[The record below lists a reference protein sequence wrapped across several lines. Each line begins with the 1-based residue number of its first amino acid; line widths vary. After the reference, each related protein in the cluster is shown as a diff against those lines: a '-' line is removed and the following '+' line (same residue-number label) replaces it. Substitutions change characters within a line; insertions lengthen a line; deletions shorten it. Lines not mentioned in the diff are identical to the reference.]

1 MIRRGGRVQR
11 WVWLEA
17 GRGRSCR
24 PWPLSPGQGP
34 VSWLRALLRLAV
46 WPALPA
52 LLALAGIAH
61 AREPVYIA
69 FDGAYGVKTNTAPK
83 AIERGIRAAME
94 EINARGGVLGGR
106 PLQLLTTDNQGV
118 SARARDNYL
127 EHAARPDVIAVLGGK
142 FSPVIVETVPEAQR
156 MKVPLVSVWGSADPI
171 TDHGHSPS
179 YVFRVSLKDSWGVE
193 AMLRRAATTHKARRV
208 CAVLPNTSWGRS
220 GQSVINSRAG
230 ALGVA
235 VIATRW
241 YNWGDKAFGEILA
254 ACRAGEAQAM
264 ILVANEVEAALLV
277 REMAALAP
285 ADRIPIVSHWGV
297 TGGVMHELAGEA
309 LDKVDL
315 QVIQTFTFVDNA
327 RPRARQLAAWL
338 MKESGYTSVAQ
349 IPSPV
354 GSAHAYDTTH
364 LLARAVEQ
372 ARSTKG
378 EDIRR
383 ALEKLPPFEGAVR
396 SYAPA
401 FTAERHDALGPQQVL
416 FVRIERS
423 GALTPVR

>member
-1 MIRRGGRVQR
+1 MKIWSTCIR
-11 WVWLEA
+11 LTA
-17 GRGRSCR
+17 RST
-24 PWPLSPGQGP
+24 LS
-34 VSWLRALLRLAV
+34 
-46 WPALPA
+46 A
-52 LLALAGIAH
+52 LLALLSLAAAAQAKG
-61 AREPVYIA
+61 PVYIA
-69 FDGAYGVKTNTAPK
+69 FDGAYGVKTNTAAK
-83 AIERGIRAAME
+83 AIERGVRAAME

-127 EHAARPDVIAVLGGK
+127 EMAAKPDVIAVLGGK

-156 MKVPLVSVWGSADPI
+156 MKVPLISVWGSADPI
-171 TDHGHSPS
+171 TDNGNQPS
-179 YVFRVSLKDSWGVE
+179 YVFRLSLKDSWGVE
-193 AMLRRAATTHKARRV
+193 AMLKRAATAHKAKRV

-220 GQSVINSRAG
+220 GQSVITSRSG
-230 ALGVA
+230 ALGLTV
-235 VIATRW
+235 VATRW
-241 YNWGDKAFGEILA
+241 YNWGDKAFGEILS

-264 ILVANEVEAALLV
+264 VLVANEVEAALIV

-285 ADRIPIVSHWGV
+285 ADRIPIVSHWGL

-315 QVIQTFTFVDNA
+315 QVIQTFTFIDNP

-338 MKESGYTSVAQ
+338 MKEGGHTSPAQ
-349 IPSPV
+349 ITSPV
-354 GSAHAYDTTH
+354 GSAHAYDITH
-364 LLARAVEQ
+364 LLARAVDQ
-372 ARSTKG
+372 ARSTRG
-378 EDIRR
+378 DDIRR
-383 ALEKLPPFEGAVR
+383 ALEKLPSFDGAVR

-401 FTAERHDALGPQQVL
+401 FTPERHDALGPQQVL

>member
-1 MIRRGGRVQR
+1 MFT
-11 WVWLEA
+11 L
-17 GRGRSCR
+17 
-24 PWPLSPGQGP
+24 
-34 VSWLRALLRLAV
+34 ALG
-46 WPALPA
+46 A
-52 LLALAGIAH
+52 LLATGGGAH
-61 AREPVYIA
+61 AKEPVYIA

-127 EHAARPDVIAVLGGK
+127 ELAARPDVIAVLGGK

-171 TDHGHSPS
+171 TDHGQSPS
-179 YVFRVSLKDSWGVE
+179 YVFRLSLKDSWGVE
-193 AMLRRAATTHKARRV
+193 AMLRRASTAHKARRV

-220 GQSVINSRAG
+220 GQGVISSRAG
-230 ALGVA
+230 ALGLSV
-235 VIATRW
+235 VATRW
-241 YNWGDKAFGEILA
+241 YNWGDKAFGEILS
-254 ACRAGEAQAM
+254 ACRAGDAQAM
-264 ILVANEVEAALLV
+264 LLVANEVEAALIV

-315 QVIQTFTFVDNA
+315 QVIQTFTFVDNT

-338 MKESGYTSVAQ
+338 MKDGGYSSVAQ

-354 GSAHAYDTTH
+354 GSAHAYDMTH
-364 LLARAVEQ
+364 LLARAVDQ
-372 ARSTKG
+372 ARSTRG
-378 EDIRR
+378 DDVRR
-383 ALEKLPPFEGAVR
+383 ALEKLPAFDGAVR
-396 SYAPA
+396 NYAPP
-401 FTAERHDALGPQQVL
+401 FTPERHDALGPQQVL
-416 FVRIERS
+416 FVKIERS
-423 GALTPVR
+423 GALTPLR

>member
-1 MIRRGGRVQR
+1 MS
-11 WVWLEA
+11 A
-17 GRGRSCR
+17 
-24 PWPLSPGQGP
+24 
-34 VSWLRALLRLAV
+34 AL
-46 WPALPA
+46 ALP
-52 LLALAGIAH
+52 LALVLGTAAQ
-61 AREPVYIA
+61 AAEPVYIA

-106 PLQLLTTDNQGV
+106 PLQLITTDNQGV

-127 EHAARPDVIAVLGGK
+127 ELAARPNVIAVLGGK

-171 TDHGHSPS
+171 TDHGYNPS
-179 YVFRVSLKDSWGVE
+179 FVFRLSLKDSWGVE

-220 GQSVINSRAG
+220 GLGVINSRAG
-230 ALGVA
+230 PLGLTV
-235 VIATRW
+235 VATRW
-241 YNWGDKAFGEILA
+241 YNWGDKAFGEILS
-254 ACRAGEAQAM
+254 ACRAGDAQAM
-264 ILVANEVEAALLV
+264 ILVANEVEAALIV

-285 ADRIPIVSHWGV
+285 AERMPIVSHWGV

-315 QVIQTFTFVDNA
+315 QVIQTFTFVDNP

-338 MKESGYTSVAQ
+338 MKEGGHSSVAQ
-349 IPSPV
+349 ITSPV
-354 GSAHAYDTTH
+354 GSAHAYDMTH
-364 LLARAVEQ
+364 LLARAVDQ
-372 ARSTKG
+372 ARSTRG
-378 EDIRR
+378 DDIRR

-396 SYAPA
+396 NYAPA

>member
-1 MIRRGGRVQR
+1 MGR
-11 WVWLEA
+11 LSA
-17 GRGRSCR
+17 RSALTAR
-24 PWPLSPGQGP
+24 SGWAIFPALS
-34 VSWLRALLRLAV
+34 S
-46 WPALPA
+46 ALPA
-52 LLALAGIAH
+52 TLVGLLALTLPLGAAAAGQPAG
-61 AREPVYIA
+61 APVYIA

-106 PLQLLTTDNQGV
+106 PLQLLTSDNQGV

-127 EHAARPDVIAVLGGK
+127 EYAARPDVIAVLGGK

-179 YVFRVSLKDSWGVE
+179 FVFRLSLKDSWGVE
-193 AMLRRAATTHKARRV
+193 AMLRRATTAHKARRV

-220 GQSVINSRAG
+220 GQGVITSRAG
-230 ALGVA
+230 ALGLTV
-235 VIATRW
+235 VATRW
-241 YNWGDKAFGEILA
+241 YNWGDKAFGETIA

-277 REMAALAP
+277 REMAALP
-285 ADRIPIVSHWGV
+285 AAERFPIVSHWGV
-297 TGGVMHELAGEA
+297 TGGVMHELAA
-309 LDKVDL
+309 DSLDKVDL
-315 QVIQTFTFVDNA
+315 QVIQTFTFVDNT

-338 MKESGYTSVAQ
+338 LKEGGYTAVAQ
-349 IPSPV
+349 ITSPV
-354 GSAHAYDTTH
+354 GSAHAYDMTH
-364 LLARAVEQ
+364 LLARAVDQ
-372 ARSTKG
+372 ARSTRG
-378 EDIRR
+378 DDIRR
-383 ALEKLPPFEGAVR
+383 ALEKLPAFEGAVR
-396 SYAPA
+396 TYAPA
-401 FTAERHDALGPQQVL
+401 FAPDRHDALGPQQVL

>member
-1 MIRRGGRVQR
+1 MKRWGGWGLGRKP
-11 WVWLEA
+11 WLGA
-17 GRGRSCR
+17 
-24 PWPLSPGQGP
+24 
-34 VSWLRALLRLAV
+34 ALA
-46 WPALPA
+46 A
-52 LLALAGIAH
+52 LLAVAVSAH
-61 AREPVYIA
+61 AKDPVYIA

-127 EHAARPDVIAVLGGK
+127 ELAAKPDVIAVLGGK

-171 TDHGHSPS
+171 TDNGHSPS
-179 YVFRVSLKDSWGVE
+179 YVFRLSLKDSWGVE
-193 AMLRRAATTHKARRV
+193 AMLKRAASAHKARRI

-220 GQSVINSRAG
+220 GQGVITSRAVP
-230 ALGVA
+230 LGLTV
-235 VIATRW
+235 VATRW
-241 YNWGDKAFGEILA
+241 YNWGDKSFGDTLA
-254 ACRAGEAQAM
+254 ACRAGDAQAM
-264 ILVANEVEAALLV
+264 VLVANEVEAALIV

-315 QVIQTFTFVDNA
+315 QVIQTFTFVDNT

-338 MKESGYTSVAQ
+338 MKDGGYSSVAQ

-354 GSAHAYDTTH
+354 GSAHAYDMTH
-364 LLARAVEQ
+364 LLARAVDQ
-372 ARSTKG
+372 ARSTRG
-378 EDIRR
+378 DDVRR
-383 ALEKLPPFEGAVR
+383 ALEKLPAFDGAVR
-396 SYAPA
+396 NYAPA
-401 FTAERHDALGPQQVL
+401 FTPERHDALGPQQVL
-416 FVRIERS
+416 FVKIERS
-423 GALTPVR
+423 GALTPLR

>member
-17 GRGRSCR
+17 GHGRSR
-24 PWPLSPGQGP
+24 GPWPLPPGLP

-61 AREPVYIA
+61 AREPVYIG

-127 EHAARPDVIAVLGGK
+127 ELAARPDVIAVLGGK

-156 MKVPLVSVWGSADPI
+156 MQVPLVSVWGSADPI
-171 TDHGHSPS
+171 TDNGHNPS
-179 YVFRVSLKDSWGVE
+179 FVFRLSLKDSWGVE
-193 AMLRRAATTHKARRV
+193 AMLRRAATTFKAKRV

-220 GQSVINSRAG
+220 GQSVINGRAG
-230 ALGVA
+230 AIGLAVA
-235 VIATRW
+235 ATRW

-254 ACRAGEAQAM
+254 ACRAGDTQAM
-264 ILVANEVEAALLV
+264 ILVANEVEAALIV

-338 MKESGYTSVAQ
+338 MKEGGYTSAAQ
-349 IPSPV
+349 ITSPV
-354 GSAHAYDTTH
+354 GSAHAYDMTH
-364 LLARAVEQ
+364 LLARAVDQ

-378 EDIRR
+378 DDIRR
-383 ALEKLPPFEGAVR
+383 ALEKLPPFDGAVR

-401 FTAERHDALGPQQVL
+401 FTPERHDALGPQQVL

-423 GALTPVR
+423 GALTPLR

>member
-1 MIRRGGRVQR
+1 
-11 WVWLEA
+11 
-17 GRGRSCR
+17 
-24 PWPLSPGQGP
+24 
-34 VSWLRALLRLAV
+34 
-46 WPALPA
+46 
-52 LLALAGIAH
+52 
-61 AREPVYIA
+61 
-69 FDGAYGVKTNTAPK
+69 
-83 AIERGIRAAME
+83 
-94 EINARGGVLGGR
+94 
-106 PLQLLTTDNQGV
+106 
-118 SARARDNYL
+118 
-127 EHAARPDVIAVLGGK
+127 
-142 FSPVIVETVPEAQR
+142 
-156 MKVPLVSVWGSADPI
+156 
-171 TDHGHSPS
+171 
-179 YVFRVSLKDSWGVE
+179 
-193 AMLRRAATTHKARRV
+193 
-208 CAVLPNTSWGRS
+208 
-220 GQSVINSRAG
+220 VINSRAG